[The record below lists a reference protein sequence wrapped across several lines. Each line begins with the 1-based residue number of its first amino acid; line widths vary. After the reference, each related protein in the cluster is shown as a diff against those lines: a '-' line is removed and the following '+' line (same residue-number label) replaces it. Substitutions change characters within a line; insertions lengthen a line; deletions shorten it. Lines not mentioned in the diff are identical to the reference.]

1 MSADSDTGGSS
12 MFDVLI
18 VGAGPAGSSCARA
31 CAAAGLKTALI
42 DRDTFPRSKP
52 CGGAVSE
59 QALSYLDFTLPS
71 AIAEQECFGAR
82 IHYHGRSVEV
92 TKQHRIA
99 VLVSRDKFDSF
110 LLGKAIEAG
119 AQFFPN
125 ESCATVTSH
134 PDSVEV
140 GTDSSAY
147 HARYVIG
154 ADGVHSVVARAV
166 RPPFTREEVAVALVS
181 CAPGNNGN
189 SSENL
194 CGHLEMH
201 FGIAPMGY
209 GWVFPHRGYRSVG
222 IMALSS
228 TSFRHQDA
236 LSAFSRGLG
245 IPLRDVRGHL
255 IPRGGIKRTIQSG
268 RILLVGD
275 AAGFADPF
283 HGEGISYAILS
294 GKLAAK
300 ALADIVTSAGD
311 ESASFSWYRHE
322 CERLIG
328 KNLRVAL
335 SMGKLF
341 DRYQRLFI
349 RVFFDNPAALEK
361 FLDIPS
367 GKLGYEQFWKWL
379 MMRTPSFLL
388 SSWIRSMPRRVN
400 QHCAAS
406 GEGPRD
412 D

>member
-1 MSADSDTGGSS
+1 

-71 AIAEQECFGAR
+71 EIAEQECFGAR
-82 IHYHGRSVEV
+82 IHYHGRSLMV

-110 LLGKAIEAG
+110 LLEKAIEAG
-119 AQFFPN
+119 AQFFPDAA
-125 ESCATVTSH
+125 CAAVTSG

-140 GTDSSAY
+140 RTDASVY

-166 RPPFTREEVAVALVS
+166 RPPFTRDDLAVALVS
-181 CAPGNNGN
+181 RAPGNNGN
-189 SSENL
+189 ADENFR
-194 CGHLEMH
+194 GHLEMH

-209 GWVFPHRGYRSVG
+209 GWVFPHRGYLSVG
-222 IMALSS
+222 IMAMSS
-228 TSFRHQDA
+228 KSFRHQAA
-236 LSAFSRGLG
+236 LSAFSRSLG

-268 RILLVGD
+268 RILLAGD

-300 ALADIVTSAGD
+300 AVADIVRSASD
-311 ESASFSWYRHE
+311 ESASFSWYRNE

-328 KNLRVAL
+328 KNLRIAL

-341 DRYQRLFI
+341 DRYQKIFI
-349 RVFFDNPAALEK
+349 RVFFGNPAALEK
-361 FLDIPS
+361 FLDIPA
-367 GKLGYEQFWKWL
+367 GKLGYEQFWRWL
-379 MMRTPSFLL
+379 MMHTPSFLL
-388 SSWIRSMPRRVN
+388 SSWIRSMPRNVN
-400 QHCAAS
+400 QYCAAS
-406 GEGPRD
+406 GDGPHND
-412 D
+412 G

>member
-1 MSADSDTGGSS
+1 

-42 DRDTFPRSKP
+42 DRDSFPRSKP

-59 QALSYLDFTLPS
+59 QALSYLDFTLPPE
-71 AIAEQECFGAR
+71 IAEEECFGAR
-82 IHYHGRSVEV
+82 IHYHGRTVKV

-99 VLVSRDKFDSF
+99 VLVSRDKFDSY
-110 LLGKAIEAG
+110 LLEKAIETG
-119 AQFFPN
+119 AQFFPDKT
-125 ESCATVTSH
+125 CAAVTLH

-140 GTDSSAY
+140 RTDASAY
-147 HARYVIG
+147 QARYVIG
-154 ADGVHSVVARAV
+154 ADGVHSVVARTI
-166 RPPFTREEVAVALVS
+166 RPCFTREEVAVALVGHV
-181 CAPGNNGN
+181 PGNNGN
-189 SSENL
+189 SGENL
-194 CGHLEMH
+194 HGHLEMY

-222 IMALSS
+222 IMATSS
-228 TSFRHQDA
+228 KSFRHQAA

-245 IPLRDVRGHL
+245 IQLRDVRGHL
-255 IPRGGIKRTIQSG
+255 IPRGGMKRTIQSG
-268 RILLVGD
+268 RILLAGD

-283 HGEGISYAILS
+283 HGEGISHAILS

-300 ALADIVTSAGD
+300 AVADVVSSSRD
-311 ESASFSWYRHE
+311 ESSSFSWYRRE

-335 SMGKLF
+335 SMGRLF
-341 DRYQRLFI
+341 DRYQKLFI

-361 FLDIPS
+361 FLDIPA

-379 MMRTPSFLL
+379 MMHTPSFLL
-388 SSWIRSMPRRVN
+388 SSWIRPTPRNVN
-400 QHCAAS
+400 QYCTAS
-406 GEGPRD
+406 GDGSRD
-412 D
+412 DG

>member
-1 MSADSDTGGSS
+1 MY
-12 MFDVLI
+12 DVLI

-42 DRDTFPRSKP
+42 DRNAFPRSKP

-71 AIAEQECFGAR
+71 KIAEQECFGAR
-82 IHYHGRSVEV
+82 IYYQGRSVKV
-92 TKQHRIA
+92 TKQYRIA

-110 LLGKAIEAG
+110 LLEKAIEAG
-119 AQFFPN
+119 AQFFPD
-125 ESCATVTSH
+125 ETCATVTMR

-140 GTDSSAY
+140 RTDASTY
-147 HARYVIG
+147 QVRYVIG

-166 RPPFTREEVAVALVS
+166 RPHFTREDFAVALVS
-181 CAPGNNGN
+181 HAPGNDGN
-189 SSENL
+189 SDENL
-194 CGHLEMH
+194 RGHLEMH

-222 IMALSS
+222 IMGMASK
-228 TSFRHQDA
+228 SFRHQDA
-236 LSAFSRGLG
+236 LSAFSRCLG

-255 IPRGGIKRTIQSG
+255 IPRGGIKRTIQSD
-268 RILLVGD
+268 RILLTGD

-300 ALADIVTSAGD
+300 AVADIVRAGRD
-311 ESASFSWYRHE
+311 EAAAFSWYRHE

-341 DRYQRLFI
+341 ERYPKLFLRI
-349 RVFFDNPAALEK
+349 FFDNPAALGK
-361 FLDIPS
+361 YLDIPA
-367 GKLGYEQFWKWL
+367 GKLDYEQFWKWL
-379 MMRTPSFLL
+379 MMHTPSFLL
-388 SSWIRSMPRRVN
+388 SSWIRAASRRGN
-400 QHCAAS
+400 RHRAAS
-406 GEGPRD
+406 GKGPMP
-412 D
+412 

>member
-1 MSADSDTGGSS
+1 MY
-12 MFDVLI
+12 DVLI

-42 DRDTFPRSKP
+42 DRDRFPRSKP

-71 AIAEQECFGAR
+71 EIAEQECFGAR
-82 IHYHGRSVEV
+82 IYYQGRSVEV

-110 LLGKAIEAG
+110 LLEKAIEAG
-119 AQFFPN
+119 AQFLPD
-125 ESCATVTSH
+125 ETCAAVTLR

-140 GTDSSAY
+140 RTDASAY
-147 HARYVIG
+147 QARYVIG

-166 RPPFTREEVAVALVS
+166 RPRFTREDVAVALVS
-181 CAPGNNGN
+181 PAPGNDGN
-189 SSENL
+189 SDENL
-194 CGHLEMH
+194 RGHLEMH

-222 IMALSS
+222 IMGMASK
-228 TSFRHQDA
+228 SFRHQDA

-268 RILLVGD
+268 RILLAGD

-300 ALADIVTSAGD
+300 AVADIVRTTRD
-311 ESASFSWYRHE
+311 ESAAFLWYRHE

-335 SMGKLF
+335 SMGKLLA
-341 DRYQRLFI
+341 RHQKLFLRI
-349 RVFFDNPAALEK
+349 FFDNPAALEK
-361 FLDIPS
+361 YLDIPA
-367 GKLGYEQFWKWL
+367 GKLDYEQFWKWL
-379 MMRTPSFLL
+379 MMHTPSFLL
-388 SSWIRSMPRRVN
+388 SSWIR
-400 QHCAAS
+400 AAS
-406 GEGPRD
+406 RRGNRHRADSGKGPVP
-412 D
+412 